1 MKNMSKNNFRKE
13 VFWTRALL
21 FTLALVFFVMSASFN
36 YLKQSPDF
44 VKWSSPDETANYFFT
59 KLYVE
64 TGDLRVYEKYNLVA
78 DDLVHPRSFRSD
90 NGVLKPVSFLGMILI
105 YGSIAKVFGLAVLP
119 YLTPLL
125 GALGIVFFYFLI
137 KEIFS
142 RKVALVAAALL
153 TFFPPYIYYSARS
166 FFHNVPFTVFWIIGM
181 YFVVRMIKQKD
192 YTNDI
197 STLIKNKI
205 IVQKFIWSSLG
216 GFFIGLTLLT
226 RTSEAIWLLPML
238 LIIWLLNLR
247 RVDWFKF
254 VIFLCFT
261 WLALLPMFFW
271 NQALYGSAFSGGY
284 SEMNTS
290 IQSLVKVSIGGS
302 GPSQIFSKVRDTIF
316 YFGFNPVM
324 SVKMAYHYFAEMFYW
339 MFWPAALGLILL
351 LTQIK
356 KWKRRH
362 LTYLAAAVPV
372 LIILILYYGSW
383 KFNDNPDPT
392 RFTIGNSYTRYW
404 LPVYLAAIPLAAFF
418 LRQFSRWLFRRSRLL
433 SRLGLSFI
441 LGIIAVISVN
451 FVVFGSEEGL
461 MYNLNNNSVDR
472 QIYNKV
478 LAQTEPEAII
488 ITRYH
493 DKIFWPERR
502 VILGTLTDDNMDVYY
517 EKLLKL
523 TPVYYFNFT
532 FLEKDVKYLNENKLI
547 KFGFNIEPLDK
558 IDSFTLYRLNA
569 TSSVLIK

>member
-1 MKNMSKNNFRKE
+1 MSKNNFRKE